1 MIPLKR
7 NQNFDLALG
16 LDLALGTKEESIV
29 PVLGSAPYSHTY
41 CCVGFLVKV

>member
-7 NQNFDLALG
+7 NQN